1 MLLPV
6 AVVRLNAVGWGEG
19 PWALV
24 TPVKAIRVGVGFLKN
39 NDFQPSSI
47 MCWDL
52 NSRPLEHESPPL
64 TTRMPEVYLH
74 YKLMWFYVV
83 KDLIIFGLL
92 NFCLKTFSSKIIL
105 RLDLVFTKSCFKKF
119 CLKII
124 FETF

>member
-52 NSRPLEHESPPL
+52 NSRPLEHESPPI
-64 TTRMPEVYLH
+64 TTIPEPSIYRVL
-74 YKLMWFYVV
+74 FY
-83 KDLIIFGLL
+83 IEQ
-92 NFCLKTFSSKIIL
+92 N
-105 RLDLVFTKSCFKKF
+105 
-119 CLKII
+119 
-124 FETF
+124 EQ